1 MLVLQMRA
9 REDTLTCVFET
20 AARVLF
26 SSVTLQPIREN
37 SKGNDRF
44 NISQLL
50 EILLSRLQILLD
62 ESGFSIRN

>member
-1 MLVLQMRA
+1 MLVLQMKA

-20 AARVLF
+20 TARVLF
-26 SSVTLQPIREN
+26 SSLTLQPIREN

-44 NISQLL
+44 NIFQLL

-62 ESGFSIRN
+62 EFGFPIRN